1 MGRVTQRW
9 SCCKT
14 IIATS
19 TNINNNVFKYVFCS
33 PLRIF
38 SSRRQAPCYGFV
50 RTQQPPPKSY
60 KEVYTQFF
68 LHLSDAKRS
77 PFLQAKTQLEAV
89 AGCASQLFQF
99 GSRWFCRIVNKLF
112 QRSTHW
118 KVMEHIHL
126 WVYEQI
132 QLVKKFDSGQNSS
145 PVDPSDLLIAK
156 QPLRAV
162 PIFAGSIMNPI
173 ALH

>member
-14 IIATS
+14 RIATS
-19 TNINNNVFKYVFCS
+19 TNINNNVLSIVCS
-33 PLRIF
+33 PLRIL

-50 RTQQPPPKSY
+50 RAQQAPKKKLQRS
-60 KEVYTQFF
+60 TLFF
-68 LHLSDAKRS
+68 LHLSEAKRS

-89 AGCASQLFQF
+89 AGCAAQQFHF
-99 GSRWFCRIVNKLF
+99 GSRWFCRIVDKLF

-162 PIFAGSIMNPI
+162 PIFAGSIINPI
-173 ALH
+173 TLH